1 MAERSIPLT
10 LKVSVERADRKEEN
24 GMPNKEL
31 LKILYERSM
40 EKIFSMSANYLM
52 TIPKKGM
59 EKEFTLEKEIAEMLE
74 KMMA

>member
-1 MAERSIPLT
+1 MAECSIPLV
-10 LKVSVERADRKEEN
+10 LKASVRRADKKEEQ

-59 EKEFTLEKEIAEMLE
+59 EKEFALEKEIAEMLE